1 MRNSNPEANTIDKDA
16 AWDLIPWYVNGTL
29 DEAERRAVEAHMA
42 ASPSFRTEVA
52 EQKRLSKTVA
62 SLDSMDVEME
72 RSLSAIREQ
81 IQAEAPRTRP
91 SLLAASHAAVR
102 RLAGLFRWD
111 KKILIPLG
119 AVAASIVL
127 LVVALPFSTS
137 QDPAFRTLTAPT
149 TVTDVPQLRVKVSGE
164 ATEIELRRLFM
175 THELQV
181 IDGPSATGVYTL
193 EASPGG
199 DADAI
204 AAALLQSPQIEF
216 AAVRRSP

>member
-1 MRNSNPEANTIDKDA
+1 MHKSDPERSTIDKDA

-29 DEAERRAVEAHMA
+29 DDAERQAVEAHLA
-42 ASPSFRTEVA
+42 ANPSFQAEVA
-52 EQKRLSKTVA
+52 EQTRLAKTVA

-72 RSLSAIREQ
+72 HSLSAIRQQ
-81 IQAEAPRTRP
+81 IQAETPRTRP
-91 SLLAASHAAVR
+91 STTTALRTAVR
-102 RLAGLFRWD
+102 RLVGLLKWNP
-111 KKILIPLG
+111 KILVPLG

-127 LVVALPFSTS
+127 LVVALPFTTS
-137 QDPAFRTLTAPT
+137 QDPTYRTLTTPT
-149 TVTDVPQLRVKVSGE
+149 TSSDVPQLRVKVSGD

-175 THELQV
+175 AHELQV

-193 EASPGG
+193 EAAPGG

-204 AAALLQSPQIEF
+204 AAALLRSPQIDF

>member
-1 MRNSNPEANTIDKDA
+1 MRKSDPELSTIDEDA

-29 DEAERRAVEAHMA
+29 DDAERRAVEAHMA
-42 ASPSFRTEVA
+42 ANPSFRTEVA
-52 EQKRLSKTVA
+52 EQTRLAKTVA

-72 RSLSAIREQ
+72 RSLSAIRQQ
-81 IQAEAPRTRP
+81 IQAEAPQTRSP
-91 SLLAASHAAVR
+91 EINSIGSAVR
-102 RLAGLFRWD
+102 RLAKLLRWD
-111 KKILIPLG
+111 AKILIPLG

-127 LVVALPFSTS
+127 LVVALPFTTS
-137 QDPAFRTLTAPT
+137 QDPSYTTLTSPT
-149 TVTDVPQLRVKVSGE
+149 TVTDVPQLRVKVSGD

-193 EASPGG
+193 ETSPGG
-199 DADAI
+199 DADEI